1 MSASDLSDESLLRY
15 YDAIREQVEADRD
28 SKHKLVGSDAIK
40 EYAESLRIEL
50 HKRRLPY
57 TAIDWSADQQ
67 TDTPNSI
74 VRLDRD
80 PVTEASAAETAE
92 EKAAEPVEAT
102 ESDILDPVH
111 AIDPADQAV
120 EPVDPVDPVDP
131 ADQADPTDLADQAGQ
146 ADQPDP
152 IDSADQAVEPVDPA
166 DHEPLD
172 LVEQLKRRIEAFMKG
187 PDRSN

>member
-1 MSASDLSDESLLRY
+1 VSASDLSDESLLRY
-15 YDAIREQVEADRD
+15 YDAIRKQVEADRD

-102 ESDILDPVH
+102 ESNIFDPVH
-111 AIDPADQAV
+111 PIDPADQAV
-120 EPVDPVDPVDP
+120 EPVDPADQTDPT
-131 ADQADPTDLADQAGQ
+131 DQADQPDQP
-146 ADQPDP
+146 DQPDP

>member
-1 MSASDLSDESLLRY
+1 VSASDLSDESLMRY
-15 YDAIREQVEADRD
+15 YDAVRKQVEADRD

-40 EYAESLRIEL
+40 EYTESLRIEL

-80 PVTEASAAETAE
+80 SATEASAAETAQE
-92 EKAAEPVEAT
+92 QAVEPVEAT
-102 ESDILDPVH
+102 ESDVLDSVH
-111 AIDPADQAV
+111 PIDPADQAV
-120 EPVDPVDPVDP
+120 EPVDP
-131 ADQADPTDLADQAGQ
+131 ADQADPSDLADQ

-152 IDSADQAVEPVDPA
+152 IVRADQAVEPVDPA

>member
-1 MSASDLSDESLLRY
+1 VSASDLSDESLLRY
-15 YDAIREQVEADRD
+15 YDAIRKQVEADRD

-111 AIDPADQAV
+111 PIDPADQAV
-120 EPVDPVDPVDP
+120 EPVDPADQAVEPVDP
-131 ADQADPTDLADQAGQ
+131 ADQADPTDLADQ
-146 ADQPDP
+146 PDP
-152 IDSADQAVEPVDPA
+152 IDSADRAVEPVDPA

-172 LVEQLKRRIEAFMKG
+172 LVEQLKRRIEAFMKR

>member
-15 YDAIREQVEADRD
+15 YNSIRKQVEADRD

-92 EKAAEPVEAT
+92 EKAAKPVEAT

-111 AIDPADQAV
+111 PIDPADQ
-120 EPVDPVDPVDP
+120 
-131 ADQADPTDLADQAGQ
+131 TDQ

>member
-1 MSASDLSDESLLRY
+1 LNKEPIFVSASDLSDESLLRY
-15 YDAIREQVEADRD
+15 YDAIRKQVEADRD
-28 SKHKLVGSDAIK
+28 SKHKLVGSHSIK

-102 ESDILDPVH
+102 ESNIFDPVH
-111 AIDPADQAV
+111 PIDPADQAV
-120 EPVDPVDPVDP
+120 EPVDP
-131 ADQADPTDLADQAGQ
+131 ADQADPT
-146 ADQPDP
+146 DP
-152 IDSADQAVEPVDPA
+152 IDSADQAVEPVDPV

>member
-1 MSASDLSDESLLRY
+1 MRY
-15 YDAIREQVEADRD
+15 YDAVRKQVEADRD
-28 SKHKLVGSDAIK
+28 SKHKLVSSDAIK

-57 TAIDWSADQQ
+57 TAIDWSADRQ

-80 PVTEASAAETAE
+80 PATEASAAETAQ
-92 EKAAEPVEAT
+92 EKAVEPVEAT
-102 ESDILDPVH
+102 ESDVLDPVH
-111 AIDPADQAV
+111 PIDPTDQAVEPVDPADQADPSDLADQAAQPDPIVPADQAV
-120 EPVDPVDPVDP
+120 EPVD
-131 ADQADPTDLADQAGQ
+131 Q
-146 ADQPDP
+146 
-152 IDSADQAVEPVDPA
+152 A

-172 LVEQLKRRIEAFMKG
+172 LVEQLKRRIESFMKG